1 MPKKLPR
8 YQPIDQV
15 NHLEVAHKGNAW
27 MVAIKLTDDSTCIVN
42 PVMGMQELVPS
53 GSGVS
58 HLLAP
63 NHYHNKALVAY
74 SEHFPVAQICST
86 EAANPRLEKITGL
99 TIESLKG
106 LSKRL
111 PTGMTFIEPQGL
123 KTGEVWIRFAVGKN
137 VGWFVIDA
145 FCGSKVT
152 TSNLECNS
160 PELLKT
166 FPSYGVANQDLYKAW
181 VFEQIEHDRPTL
193 IIPCHG
199 SIIRDS
205 KLAIKLEK
213 LVARI

>member
-1 MPKKLPR
+1 MSKALSAF
-8 YQPIDQV
+8 QPVGPFDGIY
-15 NHLEVAHKGNAW
+15 VAHKGNLRCT
-27 MVAIKLTDDSTCIVN
+27 AIRLASGGLCLYSPVQGLGPIARDSLDSIGEVT
-42 PVMGMQELVPS
+42 
-53 GSGVS
+53 

-111 PTGMTFIEPQGL
+111 PTGMTFIKPQGH
-123 KTGEVWIRFAVGKN
+123 
-137 VGWFVIDA
+137 
-145 FCGSKVT
+145 
-152 TSNLECNS
+152 
-160 PELLKT
+160 
-166 FPSYGVANQDLYKAW
+166 KAW